1 MPAIAKTDP
10 KTGATRSLVGH
21 SLDVAN
27 AVLAMLTHSVARE
40 RLSTA
45 AGLSLTA
52 VHVDRLAVLAGV
64 HDFGKASNGFQER
77 IRGVSRGTGHV
88 AEAVAAVRATVPGL
102 SDKLLAALRADLVD
116 DWCEEPLAMLYALL
130 CHNGEPVEDRRIEA
144 CSVDLTR
151 QWTPQVS
158 YDPVA
163 EVQVLTHALLTS
175 FPLATRPAPPFPAQT
190 RLQHAVAGLVMTAD
204 WMGSDARWHPVVGP
218 DDRPEAAQALLN
230 DTCWSGWH
238 TATPAQALLG
248 NRSPRSAQVPMLDLP
263 LEAKLVILEAP
274 TGTGKTEA
282 SAIWADRLAA
292 AGLVDGMYFAVP
304 TRSAATELHGRIA
317 AMFGRVHP
325 RLAARVV
332 RAVPGLVDTDHPV
345 SIADEPT
352 APTCAFRLVDTIK
365 FWCPER
371 V

>member
-1 MPAIAKTDP
+1 
-10 KTGATRSLVGH
+10 
-21 SLDVAN
+21 
-27 AVLAMLTHSVARE
+27 
-40 RLSTA
+40 
-45 AGLSLTA
+45 
-52 VHVDRLAVLAGV
+52 
-64 HDFGKASNGFQER
+64 
-77 IRGVSRGTGHV
+77 
-88 AEAVAAVRATVPGL
+88 
-102 SDKLLAALRADLVD
+102 
-116 DWCEEPLAMLYALL
+116 
-130 CHNGEPVEDRRIEA
+130 
-144 CSVDLTR
+144 
-151 QWTPQVS
+151 
-158 YDPVA
+158 
-163 EVQVLTHALLTS
+163 
-175 FPLATRPAPPFPAQT
+175 
-190 RLQHAVAGLVMTAD
+190 
-204 WMGSDARWHPVVGP
+204 
-218 DDRPEAAQALLN
+218 
-230 DTCWSGWH
+230 
-238 TATPAQALLG
+238 
-248 NRSPRSAQVPMLDLP
+248 MLDLP